1 MKIELPKARRRG
13 ANNTAKRAEIRIDS
27 SLWTTCEATK
37 PLPTISAIFE
47 RAWPYAGY
55 IFNNTVQESNI
66 NEVMNRAKYANTG
79 FVATVRRALNLLQSR
94 LLILN
99 CVYKRKVYWPLRDF
113 FGEWISPSI
122 LDLCSSCRLSHLGM
136 QAKHAQSH
144 HGDQGVPKGRS
155 IGLTEPSRG
164 LGNSLFDCSHVLD
177 YPKIRIVLW

>member
-1 MKIELPKARRRG
+1 MCG
-13 ANNTAKRAEIRIDS
+13 NNLRIDS

-37 PLPTISAIFE
+37 PLPTISTIFE

-66 NEVMNRAKYANTG
+66 NEVVNRAKYANTG

-99 CVYKRKVYWPLRDF
+99 CVYKRKVYWPLRF
-113 FGEWISPSI
+113 LWRMNFTLNIRP
-122 LDLCSSCRLSHLGM
+122 LLFVSSVTLKLKR
-136 QAKHAQSH
+136 AQSYQ
-144 HGDQGVPKGRS
+144 GNQGVPKGRS
-155 IGLTEPSRG
+155 LGLTEPSRG

>member
-1 MKIELPKARRRG
+1 MSKNISFKQKNARTPNTVLKIELPKARRRG
-13 ANNTAKRAEIRIDS
+13 ANNTAKCAEIRIDS

-99 CVYKRKVYWPLRDF
+99 CVYKRKVYWPLRF
-113 FGEWISPSI
+113 LWRMNFTLNIRP
-122 LDLCSSCRLSHLGM
+122 LLFVSSVTLRYASLNVLN
-136 QAKHAQSH
+136 
-144 HGDQGVPKGRS
+144 
-155 IGLTEPSRG
+155 LTRG
-164 LGNSLFDCSHVLD
+164 TRAFPRDEV
-177 YPKIRIVLW
+177 